1 MYREQSGEYVYWC
14 QGVKGYVALPIL
26 IVWVFLRGLYSTS
39 ADGTCEG
46 RVCHPNA
53 DCFRKFPEARRQC
66 KCRDGWQGDGFS
78 CSGKVVFFFSLN
90 FFPCHS
96 SVTSFLAIFTKLK
109 AYYWANSV
117 SLSHQT
123 STNVSHPVTL
133 TVTQRLSALIQKDLM
148 NAIASRVTLVM
159 VLTAHVS

>member
-1 MYREQSGEYVYWC
+1 MSPFQYWSFEYFYAVFILL
-14 QGVKGYVALPIL
+14 QRMVHVKVEFAIQMPI
-26 IVWVFLRGLYSTS
+26 VFESFQRHDDNASAEMVGKETGL
-39 ADGTCEG
+39 
-46 RVCHPNA
+46 
-53 DCFRKFPEARRQC
+53 
-66 KCRDGWQGDGFS
+66 
-78 CSGKVVFFFSLN
+78 VVLVRWFFFSLN

-96 SVTSFLAIFTKLK
+96 SGTSFLAIFTKLK
-109 AYYWANSV
+109 GHYCANSIF
-117 SLSHQT
+117 LSHQT

>member
-1 MYREQSGEYVYWC
+1 M
-14 QGVKGYVALPIL
+14 
-26 IVWVFLRGLYSTS
+26 
-39 ADGTCEG
+39 
-46 RVCHPNA
+46 
-53 DCFRKFPEARRQC
+53 
-66 KCRDGWQGDGFS
+66 
-78 CSGKVVFFFSLN
+78 
-90 FFPCHS
+90 
-96 SVTSFLAIFTKLK
+96 FTKLK
-109 AYYWANSV
+109 GYYRANSV

>member
-1 MYREQSGEYVYWC
+1 MSPFQYWSFEYFYAVFILL
-14 QGVKGYVALPIL
+14 QRMVHVKVECAIQMPI
-26 IVWVFLRGLYSTS
+26 VFESFQRHDDNASAEMVGKGTGL
-39 ADGTCEG
+39 
-46 RVCHPNA
+46 
-53 DCFRKFPEARRQC
+53 
-66 KCRDGWQGDGFS
+66 
-78 CSGKVVFFFSLN
+78 VVLVRWFFFSLN

>member
-1 MYREQSGEYVYWC
+1 MYLEQSGEYVYWC

-26 IVWVFLRGLYSTS
+26 IVWVFYAVFILLQRMVHVKVEFAIQMPIVFESFQRHDDNASAEMVGKETGL
-39 ADGTCEG
+39 
-46 RVCHPNA
+46 
-53 DCFRKFPEARRQC
+53 
-66 KCRDGWQGDGFS
+66 
-78 CSGKVVFFFSLN
+78 VVLVRWFFFSLN

-109 AYYWANSV
+109 GYYCANSV
-117 SLSHQT
+117 FISHQT